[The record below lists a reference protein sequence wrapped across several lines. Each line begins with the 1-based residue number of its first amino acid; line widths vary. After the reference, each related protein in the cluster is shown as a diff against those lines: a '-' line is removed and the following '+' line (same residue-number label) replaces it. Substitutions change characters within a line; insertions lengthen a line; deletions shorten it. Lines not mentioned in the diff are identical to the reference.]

1 MCTQERI
8 LIANELNLLLCEH
21 NTLCCHLEI
30 EGKHSVSQVL
40 VFKMRNDG
48 KGTFPISKKQLE
60 EALIAILLLRILFDE
75 IGRFTCSLNKRGHF
89 CGMFTFQQVF
99 KYLEV

>member
-40 VFKMRNDG
+40 VFKMRNDS

-60 EALIAILLLRILFDE
+60 EALIAILLLL
-75 IGRFTCSLNKRGHF
+75 IGYMITYIPMKRLLKKESITLLNQPG
-89 CGMFTFQQVF
+89 
-99 KYLEV
+99 E